1 MAPGPKRRAGPA
13 SGGARVKVL
22 GCDLGGTHTRLLL
35 ADCRNGHCEPCDEQ
49 FYDSKAFNGLAPI
62 LQDFMARQSVAGDR
76 PHAACIAVA
85 GPVTSAASGGQ
96 RAKVTNL
103 PWDLDSGQLADAA
116 GIATVSLINDFEAI
130 GYGIG
135 ALSADDRVT
144 LQEGDPRPG
153 YPRAVIGAG
162 TGLGQA
168 IVLSADDG
176 GRVLPTEGGH
186 ADFAPTDELQIALLR
201 HVRDERGRVSYEA
214 LLSGSGLVRI
224 FRFLCA
230 QCGRKPTAGLASA
243 MTEGDPAAAV
253 SEHGLKH
260 LDPVAD
266 QALDLFVAIYGAQA
280 GNLGLTCM
288 ARGGVYIAGGIAP
301 KILERMRSGPFLAH
315 FRDKGKMTDLMHQLP
330 VHVITD
336 TRIGLHG
343 AVRRAAQ
350 LGEPEKRRT

>member
-1 MAPGPKRRAGPA
+1 
-13 SGGARVKVL
+13 VKVL
-22 GCDLGGTHTRLLL
+22 GCDLGGTHTRVLL
-35 ADCRNGHCEPCDEQ
+35 ADCRDGRCAPCDEH
-49 FYDSKAFNGLAPI
+49 FYDSGAFDGLTPI
-62 LQDFMARQSVAGDR
+62 LQDFMARRSVAGDP

-85 GPVTSAASGGQ
+85 GPVTSTASGGQ

-103 PWDLDSGQLADAA
+103 PWELDTGQLADAA
-116 GIATVSLINDFEAI
+116 GIATVNLINDFEAI

-135 ALSADDRVT
+135 ALAADDRVT
-144 LQEGDPRPG
+144 LQEGDPQPG

-176 GRVLPTEGGH
+176 ERVLATEGGH
-186 ADFAPTDELQIALLR
+186 ADFAPTDELQIDLLR
-201 HVRDERGRVSYEA
+201 YVRDERGRVSYEA

-230 QCGRKPTAGLASA
+230 HYGREPTADLAAA
-243 MTEGDPAAAV
+243 MAGGDAAAAV
-253 SEHGLKH
+253 SHHGLQR
-260 LDPVAD
+260 LDPIAD

-288 ARGGVYIAGGIAP
+288 ARGGVYVAGGIAP
-301 KILERMRSGPFLAH
+301 KILERMRSAPFLAR
-315 FRDKGKMTDLMHQLP
+315 FRDKGKMTALMHQLP

-350 LGEPEKRRT
+350 LGEPERR

>member
-1 MAPGPKRRAGPA
+1 M
-13 SGGARVKVL
+13 KVL

-35 ADCRNGHCEPCDEQ
+35 ADCRGGRCDPCDEH
-49 FYDSKAFNGLAPI
+49 FYDSGAFDDLAPI
-62 LQDFMARQSVAGDR
+62 LQDFMARRPVAGDP

-85 GPVTSAASGGQ
+85 GPVTATSGGGQ

-103 PWDLDSGQLADAA
+103 PWDLDSARLAEAA
-116 GIATVSLINDFEAI
+116 GIATVKLINDFEAI

-144 LQEGDPRPG
+144 LQEGEPQPE

-168 IVLSADDG
+168 IVLGADDRE
-176 GRVLPTEGGH
+176 RVLATEGGH
-186 ADFAPTDELQIALLR
+186 ADFAPTDELQVELLR
-201 HVRDERGRVSYEA
+201 SVRGERGRVSYEA

-230 QCGRKPTAGLASA
+230 HYGREPTTDLAAAMAAGDA
-243 MTEGDPAAAV
+243 AAAV
-253 SEHGLKH
+253 SQHGLQR

-288 ARGGVYIAGGIAP
+288 ARGGVYVAGGIAP
-301 KILERMRSGPFLAH
+301 KILERMRRGPFLAH
-315 FRDKGKMTDLMHQLP
+315 FRDKGKMTELMHQLP

-343 AVRRAAQ
+343 AVRLAAR
-350 LGEPEKRRT
+350 LG